1 MRNARAPRRFIAIV
15 SSAVVAGT
23 ALAAP
28 ALAEDGQTTTTSTA
42 VNLTAATDG
51 TNSKLPADLQG
62 FSVESADFAHGFLT
76 SKLLARRLDT
86 LGPQGVIRIGG
97 YSMDL
102 VWPAFGQWSGAPAP
116 AEAIGGTVDQS
127 DLDKLDGLVDDSGWK
142 VSIGLPLKKVID
154 PSKIKNPTKDP
165 SPAVTLDQV
174 VAEVKAAYATLGDD
188 LIGVEV
194 GNEYDNVT
202 TLTPAEMW
210 NEMKRYQAAIDAAL
224 PNAHLKVIGPSAN
237 TAASNAKLDA
247 FMTAVQEDG
256 QSNPEQVLEE
266 VSSHWYPGSHCGSS
280 NTSIASLLSA
290 TKYEQAQGKLDGI
303 MAEGARLQNRIP
315 MTINE
320 SNSASCSGQPG
331 VSNAY
336 AMSLWAL
343 DYLMQ
348 TGRSG
353 ISRLQFHTNTGAVC
367 GDFKERT
374 SPDYPVSY
382 RYYGAFCADDQTELD
397 ASHLS
402 ATPLYYG
409 LWAFHQVPQGRYL
422 DLDVPESDLN
432 TLRAYAVQGRSGKVT
447 LVLVNLQDPAAAA
460 SAPEDVTVQLPG
472 DFVSGTATTLSSS
485 DPTGLASLDAG
496 AITLGG
502 QQVDSSGAVTGTRT
516 NEPVQ
521 VSGSQTTVTVAPGTA
536 RVVSLTPAD

>member
-1 MRNARAPRRFIAIV
+1 VRNARASRTVVAIV
-15 SSAVVAGT
+15 STAVVAGT
-23 ALAAP
+23 ALAGP
-28 ALAEDGQTTTTSTA
+28 ALAEDGQTTTTSTTMT
-42 VNLTAATDG
+42 LTATTDG
-51 TNSKLPADLQG
+51 TNAKLPEDLQG

-102 VWPAFGQWSGAPAP
+102 VWPAFGQWADAAAP

-224 PNAHLKVIGPSAN
+224 PNAGLKVIGPSAN
-237 TAASNAKLDA
+237 TSVSNAKLDA
-247 FMTAVQEDG
+247 FMTAVQQDR

-280 NTSIASLLSA
+280 NTSVTSLLSA
-290 TKYEQAQGKLDGI
+290 IKYQQAQGKLDGI
-303 MAEGARLQNRIP
+303 MAQGARLQNRIP

-353 ISRLQFHTNTGAVC
+353 ISRLQFHTNTAAIC

-382 RYYGAFCADDQTELD
+382 RYYGAFCADDQAELD
-397 ASHLS
+397 AGHLS

-422 DLDVPESDLN
+422 DLNVPESELN
-432 TLRAYAVQGRSGKVT
+432 TLRAYAVQGRSGEVT

-460 SAPEDVTVQLPG
+460 STPYDVTVQLPG

-516 NEPVQ
+516 TEPVQ
-521 VSGSQTTVTVAPGTA
+521 VSGSKTTVTVAPGTA